1 MVAVHLV
8 LAAVLHSAAPPQ
20 PSQVWVAHSVDDLAL
35 PGVAVEP
42 RGVYRDFALS
52 LITTTSTMKTRTLD
66 APNRRT
72 FLSAADPD
80 ATLFVVE
87 TNGAAE
93 LAKVLQD
100 NTTAMKVVGSQGLSV
115 VVAAAVWPDIDK
127 ALASIVVPV
136 PTSAVRAAATPTGW
150 RGPHI
155 KRIQAKLASGL
166 ADPII
171 CRSIGGCEAR

>member
-1 MVAVHLV
+1 
-8 LAAVLHSAAPPQ
+8 
-20 PSQVWVAHSVDDLAL
+20 
-35 PGVAVEP
+35 
-42 RGVYRDFALS
+42 
-52 LITTTSTMKTRTLD
+52 MKTRTLD

-115 VVAAAVWPDIDK
+115 VVAASVWPDIDK

-136 PTSAVRAAATPTGW
+136 RRTLE
-150 RGPHI
+150 
-155 KRIQAKLASGL
+155 LACFPLHSLYGVV
-166 ADPII
+166 
-171 CRSIGGCEAR
+171 CWQ

>member
-8 LAAVLHSAAPPQ
+8 LAAVLHGAAPPQ
-20 PSQVWVAHSVDDLAL
+20 PSQVWVAHSIDDSAL

-52 LITTTSTMKTRTLD
+52 LITTTSTTMKTRTLD

-87 TNGAAE
+87 TNGPAE

-136 PTSAVRAAATPTGW
+136 RRTLE
-150 RGPHI
+150 
-155 KRIQAKLASGL
+155 LACFPLYSLYGVV
-166 ADPII
+166 
-171 CRSIGGCEAR
+171 CWQ

>member
-8 LAAVLHSAAPPQ
+8 LAAVLHGAAPPQ
-20 PSQVWVAHSVDDLAL
+20 PSQVWVAHSVDDSAL

-52 LITTTSTMKTRTLD
+52 LITTTSTTIKTRTLD

-87 TNGAAE
+87 TNGPAE

-136 PTSAVRAAATPTGW
+136 RRTLE
-150 RGPHI
+150 
-155 KRIQAKLASGL
+155 LACFPLHSLYGVV
-166 ADPII
+166 
-171 CRSIGGCEAR
+171 CWQ